1 MKVFWKNNKNKSLK
15 PSVILAK
22 IDSVKNLVDGKVSF
36 SGFEYHDAIIALE
49 SMINFPPI
57 AEDLDK
63 HSLVKKTVWEVAKSP
78 KMEDKDFINQL
89 DSNINKAIATRD
101 NTYFVLTSLSIANF
115 CVRKIELQN
124 CTIRFYKTSFPRK
137 FKGRKELIIRKQPH
151 VEAESLGYTKVVV
164 EIKTKSET
172 LAANMALKTLDL
184 LRGLFSF
191 FSNNPS
197 ELYGNKWEPIN
208 KIRLGKF
215 HTVHDDSGNVFDQTF
230 WLDPSFIQA
239 RPYHMKNGKIVT
251 KNLREI
257 IGKLSKFDRKYHSLL
272 CDALLRYVRAFDEA
286 NQNFAVLRAWGA
298 LECIAAPNESNC
310 DAIPIRCS
318 FLYEEHEYHRQIL
331 EHLRE
336 YRNRNVHAG
345 QESAAA
351 KSYGFQVQRYF
362 IALFLFHVSQQGNFK
377 SIDEANRFLD
387 LPPKEAS
394 LLELKNLINRSLKF
408 RGYVA

>member
-1 MKVFWKNNKNKSLK
+1 MKVCWKKNKNLK

-22 IDSVKNLVDGKVSF
+22 IDSIKTLIDGTLSF
-36 SGFEYHDAIIALE
+36 SGFEHHDAITALE

-78 KMEDKDFINQL
+78 KIDHKYFINVL
-89 DSNINKAIATRD
+89 DLNINNSIAKRD
-101 NTYFVLTSLSIANF
+101 NKYFVLTSLSITNF
-115 CVRKIELQN
+115 GIRKFELQN
-124 CTIRFYKTSFPRK
+124 CTIRFYKNSFPRK
-137 FKGRKELIIRKQPH
+137 FKGREALILRRRPYVD
-151 VEAESLGYTKVVV
+151 VESIGYTKVVV
-164 EIKTKSET
+164 EVKAKSEK
-172 LAANMALKTLDL
+172 LAANMALRTLDL
-184 LRGLFSF
+184 LRGLLSVFC
-191 FSNNPS
+191 NNS
-197 ELYGNKWEPIN
+197 YETYGNKWEPIN
-208 KIRLGKF
+208 KIRLGNF
-215 HTVHDDSGNVFDQTF
+215 HTVHDDVGNVFDETF

-239 RPYHMKNGKIVT
+239 RPHHVKDDKIIA
-251 KNLREI
+251 KNLRTI
-257 IGKLSKFDRKYHSLL
+257 IGKLSKFDRQYYSLL

-286 NQNFAVLRAWGA
+286 NQNVAVLRAWGA
-298 LECIAAPNESNC
+298 LECIAAPNDSNC
-310 DAIPIRCS
+310 DAVPIRCS

-345 QESAAA
+345 QENTMA

-362 IALFLFHVSQQGNFK
+362 ITLFLFHISQQGNFT

-394 LLELKNLINRSLKF
+394 LINLKNLIDKSLKF

>member
-1 MKVFWKNNKNKSLK
+1 MKVCWKKNKNLK

-22 IDSVKNLVDGKVSF
+22 IDSIKNLVDGKVSF
-36 SGFEYHDAIIALE
+36 SGFEYHDAITALE

-63 HSLVKKTVWEVAKSP
+63 HSLVKRTVWEVAKSP
-78 KMEDKDFINQL
+78 KIDRNDFINEL
-89 DSNINKAIATRD
+89 DLNINKSIAKRD
-101 NTYFVLTSLSIANF
+101 NRYFVLTSLSIANF
-115 CVRKIELQN
+115 GVRKIEFQS
-124 CTIRFYKTSFPRK
+124 CTIRFYKNNFPRK
-137 FKGRKELIIRKQPH
+137 FKGRKELILRKQPY
-151 VEAESLGYTKVVV
+151 VDVESLGYTKVVV
-164 EIKTKSET
+164 EITTKSEI
-172 LAANMALKTLDL
+172 LAANMALRTLDL
-184 LRGLFSF
+184 LRGLFSI
-191 FSNNPS
+191 FSNNSS

-239 RPYHMKNGKIVT
+239 KPHHVNNEKAVAKS
-251 KNLREI
+251 LRAI
-257 IGKLSKFDRKYHSLL
+257 IGKLSKFDKQYHSSL
-272 CDALLRYVRAFDEA
+272 CDALLRYVRAYDEA
-286 NQNFAVLRAWGA
+286 NQNVAVLRAWGA

-310 DAIPIRCS
+310 DAVPVRCS
-318 FLYEEHEYHRQIL
+318 FLFDEHEYHRQIL

-345 QESAAA
+345 QESTTA

-362 IALFLFHVSQQGNFK
+362 ITLFLFHVSQQGNFT

-394 LLELKNLINRSLKF
+394 LLNLKSLIDRSLKF